1 MIHPRDIHNLAY
13 AAIAGVCWMVA
24 TAALIGVLAIA
35 PHLAAKA
42 ATEIEG
48 MSE

>member
-1 MIHPRDIHNLAY
+1 MIHPRDIHNAAY

-24 TAALIGVLAIA
+24 TAALIGVLAIT

-42 ATEIEG
+42 AAEIERIDQ
-48 MSE
+48 